1 MSTVVFASMDA
12 DTLGGIQRVV
22 HTVAQGLAERG
33 HEVHVVGLHR
43 SGDPITYV
51 TAPHYSHHVISPGP
65 KRSPWARR
73 RTAALLNSLEPGYV
87 VMTSPGVVARMK
99 DLLRLHQGIGQYH
112 GSFAHARGCWHY
124 AAVKAHYGTLDQA
137 VFLSPDDA
145 WQFSEHAL
153 LPNTWHIPNPLPDWP
168 PETSPLDRPRVLA
181 VGRLAG
187 VKRFDRLISAFGR
200 TGRSDWE
207 LHLVGD
213 GPDAGRLMVHAVTE
227 GVADR
232 VRFRGRIPAG
242 EMAAEYR
249 AASLAALSS
258 DHEGLPLVL
267 AEAASH
273 GLPAVAFDVS
283 GGVRHLVR
291 DGETGLLAPPG
302 DVAALA
308 AALSTLMAD
317 TRKRRRLGAAARG
330 HARQFKLPNVVDRW
344 EELFTHLRR

>member
-1 MSTVVFASMDA
+1 MSTVLFASTDA
-12 DTLGGIQRVV
+12 GTLGGGVRRVV

-33 HEVHVVGLHR
+33 HDVHVVDLEPVI
-43 SGDPITYV
+43 PIGRPQYTQ
-51 TAPHYSHHVISPGP
+51 HVIKPGP
-65 KRSPWARR
+65 TRWARR
-73 RTAALLNSLEPGYV
+73 RTAALLASLEPGYA
-87 VMTSPGVVARMK
+87 VMTSPDAVTRMK
-99 DLLRLHQGIGQYH
+99 DLLGRHKGIGQYP
-112 GSFAHARGCWHY
+112 GSYAHARAGRHF
-124 AAVKAHYGTLDQA
+124 ATVRAHYGTLDQA

-145 WQFSEHAL
+145 WQFAEHAL
-153 LPNTWHIPNPLPDWP
+153 LPNTWDIPNPLASWP
-168 PETSPLDRPRVLA
+168 HEVSPLDRPRVLA
-181 VGRLAG
+181 VGRLTG

-200 TGRSDWE
+200 TARGDWE

-249 AASLAALSS
+249 AASLVALSS
-258 DHEGLPLVL
+258 DHEGLPPVL

-283 GGVRHLVR
+283 GGVRCLIR
-291 DGETGLLAPPG
+291 NGETGLLAPPG
-302 DVAALA
+302 DVPALA
-308 AALSTLMAD
+308 AALGALMAD
-317 TRKRRRLGAAARG
+317 TRQRRRLGSAARE
-330 HARQFKLPNVVDRW
+330 HARRFRLPRVVDRW